1 MVKGSIY
8 FLNFYSYSNLLL
20 IIKRL
25 FVMAITNLKS
35 LVFIFLGCFVGCS
48 QTTKQSARMHSDSN
62 VSTEK
67 LIRRTSQKQDAGATK
82 EAAIRV
88 GKIGQK
94 LLASNPSLGIKPI
107 FQTIG
112 APQPEVFHQGLEQI
126 MVTDSLVKEC
136 DDDQLAAVLAVE
148 LAKMVGER
156 ENSAPPGK
164 IIDRTPG
171 MDFNIGN
178 DRSLGFGPA
187 DGTRLA
193 ERYALDRQR
202 NSNSA
207 PSSDPKITARLYLSK
222 AGYPS
227 KSVESI
233 SNLLKKADENFKL
246 EKQMTHS
253 SSQAIS
259 GKVDPVISQ

>member
-1 MVKGSIY
+1 MGS
-8 FLNFYSYSNLLL
+8 LLL
-20 IIKRL
+20 FIKRL
-25 FVMAITNLKS
+25 FAMAFTNLKS
-35 LVFIFLGCFVGCS
+35 LFVILVGCFIGCS
-48 QTTKQSARMHSDSN
+48 QAPKQSARMYSDSN

-67 LIRRTSQKQDAGATK
+67 LIRMTSQKQDAGATK

-94 LLASNPSLGIKPI
+94 LLASNPSIGIKPI

-112 APQPEVFHQGLEQI
+112 APQPEVFHQGLEQVL
-126 MVTDSLVKEC
+126 VTDSLVKEC
-136 DDDQLAAVLAVE
+136 DDDQLAAVLAIE
-148 LAKMVGER
+148 LAKMIGER

-178 DRSLGFGPA
+178 DRSLAFGPA

-193 ERYALDRQR
+193 ERYALDRMR
-202 NSNSA
+202 NNNSA
-207 PSSDPKITARLYLSK
+207 PSADPKTTARLYLSK

-233 SNLLKKADENFKL
+233 SILLKKADENFKL
-246 EKQMTHS
+246 EKQMTNS

-259 GKVDPVISQ
+259 GKINPAISQ